1 MDLQRKFM
9 SSAIL
14 ADAALGERQI
24 RVVASSP
31 VSDRE
36 KDIMVPN
43 GVVLKN
49 FVRNPIVLADHD
61 RTKPIG
67 TAAPEVK
74 NGRLEALITFA
85 PLGAS
90 AKADEYC
97 ALAKAG
103 VLNSVSVGFMPIEVK
118 PNKAGGVDINE
129 WELLELSLVAVPANP
144 DALVIARGAS
154 GDTENL
160 KVGASRNL
168 PAAKGAKWDAAGAA
182 ERILKQAGF
191 DGDAPNSAWARKGFL
206 VYDAVS
212 ADQKDAYQ
220 FPFADVIEGRLMI
233 VPAALAA
240 ARSEIE
246 ESETVGGVVKAKAL
260 AVIEHYE
267 GEMKKAA
274 TPIKIKGLYDVGEL
288 CRVLSNLGYVQDMS
302 AWEAEIEGDG
312 SNVPAML
319 GNAMRAVGDA
329 LLAMAA
335 EEVAEMLAD
344 LPDTKGLSDAG
355 VARVKAAKSPVAK
368 AIALAS
374 VKSGRMF
381 SAANTKTML
390 DGCKSI
396 LSGHDAIKGLFED
409 DPDDGDCDPDTGDC
423 DDEDDSDTDKSAE
436 EARLKRLR
444 EVEVLSL
451 TAA

>member
-9 SSAIL
+9 SSAVL
-14 ADAALGERQI
+14 ADATLGERQI

-36 KDIMVPN
+36 KDIMVPT
-43 GVVLKN
+43 GVMLKN

-90 AKADEYC
+90 SKADEYC

-144 DALVIARGAS
+144 DALVIARSAS
-154 GDTENL
+154 GETENL

-168 PAAKGAKWDAAGAA
+168 PPAKDAKWDATAAA

-220 FPFADVIEGRLMI
+220 FPFADVVDGRLMI

-240 ARSEIE
+240 ARGEIE
-246 ESETVGGVVKAKAL
+246 KSETIGALVKSKAL

-267 GEMKKAA
+267 AEMKKAVV
-274 TPIKIKGLYDVGEL
+274 PLKVKDLYDVAQAAYAL
-288 CRVLSNLGYVQDMS
+288 ATLGYIQS
-302 AWEAEIEGDG
+302 SAAWEAEVEGDG
-312 SNVPAML
+312 SKVP
-319 GNAMRAVGDA
+319 
-329 LLAMAA
+329 
-335 EEVAEMLAD
+335 EMLAD
-344 LPDTKGLSDAG
+344 AARAFADALNAMTAEETAELLAQMVPAGEKAAAKGLCKKEAKPL
-355 VARVKAAKSPVAK
+355 VKALAVVKVKAGAKFSMATK
-368 AIALAS
+368 SAINEA
-374 VKSGRMF
+374 
-381 SAANTKTML
+381 
-390 DGCKSI
+390 CKSI
-396 LSGHDAIKGLFED
+396 MGGHDAIKGLLD
-409 DPDDGDCDPDTGDC
+409 DSDDDDDDNCDPDTGNC
-423 DDEDDSDTDKSAE
+423 DEDDSDTEKSARE
-436 EARLKRLR
+436 HRLR

>member
-9 SSAIL
+9 SGAVL
-14 ADAALGERQI
+14 ADAALGDRQI
-24 RVVASSP
+24 RVVASSAT
-31 VSDRE
+31 SDRE
-36 KDIMVPN
+36 KDIMVPA
-43 GVVLKN
+43 GCVLKN

-90 AKADEYC
+90 SKADEYC

-103 VLNSVSVGFMPIEVK
+103 VLNSVSVGFMPLEVS

-144 DALVIARGAS
+144 DALVIARSAGADS
-154 GDTENL
+154 ENF

-168 PAAKGAKWDAAGAA
+168 PTFKSAAMWDAAAA
-182 ERILKQAGF
+182 SDRILKQAGF
-191 DGDAPNSAWARKGFL
+191 GGDAPNSAWARKGFL

-220 FPFADVIEGRLMI
+220 FPFADVVDGRLMI

-240 ARSEIE
+240 ARTELEKSATI
-246 ESETVGGVVKAKAL
+246 GGIVRAKAL

-267 GEMKKAA
+267 GEMKKAV

-288 CRVLSNLGYVQDMS
+288 CRVLSSLGYVQDMS

-329 LLAMAA
+329 LLAMASEEIA
-335 EEVAEMLAD
+335 ELLAD
-344 LPDTKGLSDAG
+344 LPDTKGLSKAG
-355 VARVKAAKSPVAK
+355 VVKVKAAKSPVAK
-368 AIALAS
+368 AIAFAGLKA
-374 VKSGRMF
+374 GRTF
-381 SAANTKTML
+381 SSANTKAIQ

-396 LSGHDAIKGLFED
+396 LTGHDAIKGLFED
-409 DPDDGDCDPDTGDC
+409 DPEDDCDPDTEDY
-423 DDEDDSDTDKSAE
+423 EDDSDTDKSAD

-444 EVEVLSL
+444 DVEVLSL